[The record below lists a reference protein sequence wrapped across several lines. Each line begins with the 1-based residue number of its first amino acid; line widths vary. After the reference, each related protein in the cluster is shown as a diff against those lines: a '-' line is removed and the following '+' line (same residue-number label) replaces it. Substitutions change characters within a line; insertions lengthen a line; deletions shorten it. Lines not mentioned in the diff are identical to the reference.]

1 MGQPLTGTEVQAT
14 YEALLKTPNNTVL
27 VTGNVEPIT
36 DGAGNESALQLGIG
50 QVKLSGEFVNIEH
63 PNGTSGIMIDEN
75 GALPA
80 DVNYYGSHDFSNAT
94 VTGLPDTNTTY
105 TISAAQDGSNVDLN
119 LNGSD
124 ATVDTVTL
132 VAGTNVTLTQAGD
145 SITID
150 AAGGGSGSDQEM
162 YPLQTPLF
170 QGYSPVFGTYFTT
183 SQPIIGQAT
192 WQSAVDFN
200 SNRPILGA
208 LYLEPGKSIPYMW
221 FRILN
226 ITGTTNYDFAIYD
239 TWPNGAPKDR
249 KYLSSFSVNTG
260 DGSAAWKF
268 AGIDTYIPTTSAH
281 WVAIRPTSG
290 DANSTV
296 GVISRDRYA
305 SRLVSTYGNPNNL
318 VVIGQLQIISSSLP
332 TSFSQ
337 TEAWSHRDEGF
348 IVGLSNNP

>member
-1 MGQPLTGTEVQAT
+1 MGQSLTGTEVQAT
-14 YEALLKTPNNTVL
+14 YEGLLKTSSNAPLATSSL
-27 VTGNVEPIT
+27 EPVS
-36 DGAGNESALQLGIG
+36 DGAGNDSALELAQEQARLKGTYVELANSTQTAGMIIDDALGD
-50 QVKLSGEFVNIEH
+50 K
-63 PNGTSGIMIDEN
+63 
-75 GALPA
+75 
-80 DVNYYGSHDFSNAT
+80 VNYYGEQDFSAAT
-94 VTGLPDTNTTY
+94 ITGLSDTTY
-105 TISAAQDGSNVDLN
+105 TISAAQDGADVDLN

-162 YPLQTPLF
+162 YPVQTPLF
-170 QGYSPVFGTYFTT
+170 QGYSPVFGSYFTT

-192 WQSAVDFN
+192 FQSAVDFN
-200 SNRPILGA
+200 SNRPMFGA
-208 LYLEPGKSIPYMW
+208 LYLEPGKSIPYVW
-221 FRILN
+221 FRVLN
-226 ITGTTNYDFAIYD
+226 ITGNTTYEWAVYD

-249 KYLSSFSVNTG
+249 KYLSSFSVSTG
-260 DGSAAWKF
+260 DGSTAWKF
-268 AGIDTYIPTTSAH
+268 SGMDTYIPTTSAH
-281 WVAIRPTSG
+281 WIAIKPISG
-290 DANSTV
+290 DANSTI

-305 SRLVSTYGNPNNL
+305 SRMVSTYGNPNNL
-318 VVIGQLQIISSSLP
+318 VVIGQLQIISSTLP